1 MNIKLICGYPFPIGL
16 SATNRIITYCKG
28 LVENLDDVQVV
39 IINPTEDK
47 NNVINKENCGI
58 YKGIKFQYVWA
69 DTIWPSN
76 YLKKII
82 VFILS
87 FIKSLSYVYKNNSC
101 SKIDVIISSY
111 DSGVVNLAYY
121 FVSKLITCKLVYI
134 VDEYPS
140 PIRYGRKPFLF
151 RWLSIKY
158 LYTLFDGIIVMT
170 LTLKAYLRNKVRKE
184 TKFLVMPITVEP
196 ERFLDNR
203 RPSPVKGKYIAYIG
217 ELSENKDGVNDLI
230 EAFGLI
236 APELPDLK
244 LYIIGRTKN
253 ESESHHFEE
262 LISKYNLEKRI
273 LLTGRLHR
281 DLVPAYLNN
290 AVLLALARPDTIRS
304 QGGFPTKLGEYLSTG
319 RPVVCTA
326 VGEIPNY
333 LSDCENAFLVEPND
347 VRKFADKLQ
356 FVLNNLAIAEKVGR
370 AGQKLA
376 LDVFNYK
383 VQSKRMH
390 EFLESLF

>member
-16 SATNRIITYCKG
+16 SATNRIISYCKG
-28 LVENLDDVQVV
+28 LVENNNDVKVV

-47 NNVINKENCGI
+47 NNIVNKEVCGV
-58 YKGIKFQYVWA
+58 YKGIKFQYTWA
-69 DTIWPSN
+69 DTIWPS
-76 YLKKII
+76 YYPEKFF

-87 FIKSLSYVYKNNSC
+87 FINSLTYVYKNNSG
-101 SKIDVIISSY
+101 SKIDIIVSSY
-111 DSGVVNLAYY
+111 DSGVVNIAYY
-121 FVSKLITCKLVYI
+121 FLSKIIKCKFVYI

-217 ELSENKDGVNDLI
+217 ELSDNKDGVNDLI

-236 APELPDLK
+236 APEFPDLK
-244 LYIIGRTKN
+244 LYIIGSTKN
-253 ESESHHFEE
+253 KFECRHFLE
-262 LISKYNLEKRI
+262 LISKYNLEERI
-273 LLTGRLHR
+273 LLTGRVHR
-281 DLVPAYLNN
+281 DFVPAYLNK
-290 AVLLALARPDTIRS
+290 AVLVALARPDTIRS
-304 QGGFPTKLGEYLSTG
+304 QGGFPTKLGEYLATG

-333 LSDCENAFLVEPND
+333 LIDCENAFLVEPNN

-356 FVLNNLAIAEKVGR
+356 FVLNNLVLAEKVGR
-370 AGQKLA
+370 EGQKLA

-390 EFLESLF
+390 KFLESIC